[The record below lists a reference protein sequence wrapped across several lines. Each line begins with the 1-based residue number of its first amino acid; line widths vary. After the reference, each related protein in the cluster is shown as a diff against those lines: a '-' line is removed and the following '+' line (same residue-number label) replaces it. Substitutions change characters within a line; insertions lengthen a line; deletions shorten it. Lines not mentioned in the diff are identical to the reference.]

1 MATLDEMVAMK
12 EASALAS
19 KRSVAGPLL
28 QWVLSKRK
36 FTYQEAGIQH
46 NALVEEGLE
55 GLSVDTSLE
64 EWLGYYVDHGLLRLE
79 WGVYTLV

>member
-1 MATLDEMVAMK
+1 
-12 EASALAS
+12 
-19 KRSVAGPLL
+19 
-28 QWVLSKRK
+28 
-36 FTYQEAGIQH
+36 
-46 NALVEEGLE
+46 VEEGLE